1 MGPQTKAIIWN
12 AIFTFILLV
21 VTGTYA
27 WFTQSMADTMTSQ
40 LNLSLEQH
48 RPYIFFE
55 KFEFEPEK
63 FGGLQYMVVVKN
75 SGSVPAKVKLEKF
88 CIDNEDNCSDKLGY
102 LYIFPNSGGSNLG
115 ALGDA
120 EEVKESI
127 RENGDI
133 KLIIKLKYWP
143 INDDS
148 QDPYIYEA
156 KIRIFKDNESPPNFL
171 HENMEILA
179 N

>member
-133 KLIIKLKYWP
+133 IETKFGLWDNLYVGVRDQTDRYIKVQSKKGKAERD
-143 INDDS
+143 N
-148 QDPYIYEA
+148 
-156 KIRIFKDNESPPNFL
+156 IRF
-171 HENMEILA
+171 A
-179 N
+179 R